1 MASIIPIK
9 YLYFGGA
16 YGNLHQF
23 AKLLRIQRLEK
34 LGFLN
39 RIFRLFIFN
48 DDKDIGR
55 RVKNLK
61 LYSVIEK
68 LFFYLIVFVI
78 VAHSMACFWIFISNI
93 ESWDNIYVDSQG
105 KVSYMNW
112 IVKGSFNSYNNYQ
125 IYSTSLYYTVTT
137 ISTVGYGD
145 ITGTNMYER
154 FVCIF
159 NQFLGVIFFSVI
171 SS

>member
-1 MASIIPIK
+1 
-9 YLYFGGA
+9 
-16 YGNLHQF
+16 
-23 AKLLRIQRLEK
+23 LEK

-48 DDKDIGR
+48 DEKDIGR

-78 VAHSMACFWIFISNI
+78 VAHSMACFWIFISRI
-93 ESWDNIYVDSQG
+93 ESSDNYSVDSTG
-105 KVSYMNW
+105 KVSYTSW
-112 IVKGSFNSYNNYQ
+112 VSKGSFNGFNNYQ
-125 IYSTSLYYTVTT
+125 LYSTSLYYTVTT

-159 NQFLGVIFFSVI
+159 N
-171 SS
+171 